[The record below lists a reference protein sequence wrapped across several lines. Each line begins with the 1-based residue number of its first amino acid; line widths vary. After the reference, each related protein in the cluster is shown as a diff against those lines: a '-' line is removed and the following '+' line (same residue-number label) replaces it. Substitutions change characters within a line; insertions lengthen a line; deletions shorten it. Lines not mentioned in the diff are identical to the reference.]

1 MNQQAGAS
9 CPSRTPSISLAPP
22 RALPSLPPSSY
33 PPPPPSPVIIHLLPF
48 CPFVVL
54 SPPLIRRADT
64 SQQPTTSYY
73 SKGQGGKKIVSLSFS
88 LPLLSR
94 DRAHFPSFISREI
107 NQEDVSMASLY
118 CAHRSFYTERVP
130 HCRDATVQ
138 PRIEKARDSI
148 ERLSHDCPFLI
159 HPL

>member
-88 LPLLSR
+88 P
-94 DRAHFPSFISREI
+94 PSISR
-107 NQEDVSMASLY
+107 SRTL
-118 CAHRSFYTERVP
+118 
-130 HCRDATVQ
+130 
-138 PRIEKARDSI
+138 
-148 ERLSHDCPFLI
+148 PFL
-159 HPL
+159 HQPGNKPRGRFYGQSVLRTSLFLYGARSALPGRHCSAEN